1 MLGLLLHEE
10 LDTLVAGSREE
21 GGVVET
27 ANGRKFDA
35 LVEVELVDAHE
46 AGAAAVCWR
55 SPESLGGL
63 EFDALVDEHV
73 EVELVEVEPLGC
85 RWAAGLLQPQLDCWL
100 VVMAATAAVSL
111 VTCAVRSAVTEF
123 SVGALFAALRVDFLR
138 PSL

>member
-46 AGAAAVCWR
+46 AGAAAVCT
-55 SPESLGGL
+55 S
-63 EFDALVDEHV
+63 
-73 EVELVEVEPLGC
+73 C
-85 RWAAGLLQPQLDCWL
+85 
-100 VVMAATAAVSL
+100 
-111 VTCAVRSAVTEF
+111 
-123 SVGALFAALRVDFLR
+123 
-138 PSL
+138 